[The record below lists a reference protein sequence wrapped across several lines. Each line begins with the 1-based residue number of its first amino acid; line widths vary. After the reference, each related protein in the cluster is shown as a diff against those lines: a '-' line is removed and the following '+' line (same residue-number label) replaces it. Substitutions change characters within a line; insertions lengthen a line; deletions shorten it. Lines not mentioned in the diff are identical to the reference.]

1 MSSYRPPLGDP
12 DLLKKR
18 TIANPK
24 FDTVQPVVECGINT
38 NLAKLIQESE
48 KSVKQG
54 KDELFR
60 RVRATTIAAALE
72 DLYAAAKVQ
81 SSFDEDV
88 GFRGGPSYM
97 QQQQDSQQYHPQQQG
112 MYGRQIPAPPPP
124 PQRSPL
130 DDEYQIPK
138 APKKEYLILDVRER
152 EEYEAC
158 HILGALHYPP
168 TKLTH
173 ATNPY
178 TTEIL
183 QFKNRENKVIVLYD
197 LEEEIVVGRRVG
209 NIFFEKGVDNVVIIS
224 GGLREF
230 VQSFSQLIVGQS
242 PVPIVPKNVRVV
254 TRGGTSQMGSVRG
267 GSEAGGGRAMSN
279 ATSHKPKSLSNS
291 LAKPQ
296 SSQGGS
302 WR

>member
-18 TIANPK
+18 TVANPR
-24 FDTVQPVVECGINT
+24 FEGVQPVVECGINT
-38 NLAKLIQESE
+38 NLAKMIQESE

-81 SSFDEDV
+81 SFDEDV
-88 GFRGGPSYM
+88 GFRGGYPPVGTPP
-97 QQQQDSQQYHPQQQG
+97 QYG
-112 MYGRQIPAPPPP
+112 GGRQIPPPPP

-138 APKKEYLILDVRER
+138 APKREYLILDVRER

-183 QFKNRENKVIVLYD
+183 QFKNKENKVIVLYD

-242 PVPIVPKNVRVV
+242 PVPIVPKNMRVA
-254 TRGGTSQMGSVRG
+254 TRGGTSTMGSVRG
-267 GSEAGGGRAMSN
+267 GSDAGGRAMSS
-279 ATSHKPKSLSNS
+279 ATSHKPKSLSSS

-296 SSQGGS
+296 SSQGS